1 MELHGLWKGRYDQIN
16 SLPDEAYRLSGSP
29 KNILTGLWN
38 GLLRSE
44 KLFDAPILAPTA
56 NIFIDQRWL
65 FAGALG
71 GLENPGA
78 RG

>member
-1 MELHGLWKGRYDQIN
+1 MELH
-16 SLPDEAYRLSGSP
+16 YRLSGSP

-71 GLENPGA
+71 GLENPGPEVDSRRDRVA
-78 RG
+78 R